1 MPDKRTHRG
10 PHPEDHELF
19 ARPVWPKLA
28 HAVHDLSWLL
38 SQGYADASSLKLVG
52 DRHGLTQRQRM
63 AVMRCACSDAALAE
77 RTHKMMP
84 LSQLAGRTLW
94 LDGYNVLTTLESAL
108 AQGVVLA
115 ARDGCFRD
123 VASMHGTYRK
133 VQETQPAINLMG
145 DQLMKAKIGRCQWYL
160 DRPVSNSARLKK
172 IILDIAAQQGWN
184 WTVELV
190 PDPDRVLMA
199 SDDVVASSDSEIL
212 NRCRNWCNLAREII
226 STCIPNAYVVEL
238 TPASKRQSS

>member
-19 ARPVWPKLA
+19 ARSIWPKLV

-38 SQGYADASSLKLVG
+38 SRGYADASSLKLVG

-77 RTHKMMP
+77 RAKKMMP
-84 LSQLAGRTLW
+84 LSQLAGRTLL

-108 AQGVVLA
+108 ARGVVLA

-123 VASMHGTYRK
+123 IASMHGTYRK

-145 DQLMKAKIGRCQWYL
+145 EKLMKAKIERCQWYL
-160 DRPVSNSARLKK
+160 DRPVSNSGRLKK
-172 IILDIAAQQGWN
+172 IVLDIAAQQGWN
-184 WTVELV
+184 
-190 PDPDRVLMA
+190 
-199 SDDVVASSDSEIL
+199 
-212 NRCRNWCNLAREII
+212 
-226 STCIPNAYVVEL
+226 
-238 TPASKRQSS
+238 